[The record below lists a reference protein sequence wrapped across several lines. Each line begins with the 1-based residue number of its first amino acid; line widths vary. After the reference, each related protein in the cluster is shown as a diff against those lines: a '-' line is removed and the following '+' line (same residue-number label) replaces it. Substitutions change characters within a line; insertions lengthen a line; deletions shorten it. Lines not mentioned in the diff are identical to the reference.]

1 MATMT
6 SLIANQRYAAVV
18 NGTGNT
24 TVYSFSECMRDLSQT
39 DCDLCFARSKSLI
52 QMMCYPFT
60 RTTRGGRLF
69 LDGCYLRYDDYY
81 FFNETLNF
89 EDRTECELL
98 DFVGNRSVFGANVK
112 ELVRNLS
119 VEAPKNDNFF
129 VGSVNKGNVTVYGLA
144 QCWELV
150 SGIACEKCLTDA
162 VSNISSC
169 TPKEE
174 GRVLNAGCYMRY
186 STQKFYSSDT
196 LGRNIQGHHLVV
208 TLATTSAALALV
220 LVVATVVFVVRKNVL
235 KKRRVKKNLQL
246 LSWDMRFKIILGTAE
261 GLAYLHEK
269 LIIHR
274 DIKLSNV
281 LLDEDFEPKIADF
294 GLARLFPE
302 DKTHV
307 STAVAGTLGYMA
319 PEYVVRGKLTEKAD
333 VYSFGILVL
342 EVVWNLYVTGR
353 LYEAVDPELEA
364 NFLEVDASRLLQ
376 IGLLCA
382 QASAELRPSMPVIVK
397 MLTDNHDIPQP
408 THPPF
413 LISNIG
419 QGNQLV
425 PHGANNFQ
433 HESGTPAS
441 GMVSTGL
448 LNS

>member
-1 MATMT
+1 MSNYSLFILFLLLIFLVNGSLSDPRTTYVTAICTNRTASTLERESFIANFLATMATMT

-81 FFNETLNF
+81 FFNKTLNF

-196 LGRNIQGHHLVV
+196 LGRNIQGEFNLF
-208 TLATTSAALALV
+208 LSLTSIG
-220 LVVATVVFVVRKNVL
+220 FFFFFF
-235 KKRRVKKNLQL
+235 L
-246 LSWDMRFKIILGTAE
+246 LIYYYFGFMDLFL
-261 GLAYLHEK
+261 YLHQSNQSSP
-269 LIIHR
+269 IIW
-274 DIKLSNV
+274 V
-281 LLDEDFEPKIADF
+281 
-294 GLARLFPE
+294 
-302 DKTHV
+302 
-307 STAVAGTLGYMA
+307 
-319 PEYVVRGKLTEKAD
+319 
-333 VYSFGILVL
+333 
-342 EVVWNLYVTGR
+342 
-353 LYEAVDPELEA
+353 
-364 NFLEVDASRLLQ
+364 
-376 IGLLCA
+376 
-382 QASAELRPSMPVIVK
+382 
-397 MLTDNHDIPQP
+397 
-408 THPPF
+408 
-413 LISNIG
+413 
-419 QGNQLV
+419 
-425 PHGANNFQ
+425 
-433 HESGTPAS
+433 
-441 GMVSTGL
+441 
-448 LNS
+448 